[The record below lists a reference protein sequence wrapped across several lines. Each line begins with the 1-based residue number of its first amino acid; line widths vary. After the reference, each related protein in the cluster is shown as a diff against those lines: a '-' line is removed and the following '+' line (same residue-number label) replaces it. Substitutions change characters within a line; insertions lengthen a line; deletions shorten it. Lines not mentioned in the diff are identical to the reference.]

1 MEQMNWDD
9 LRLFLALARADNIR
23 DAADRSGVSYSTIS
37 RRIDAFEQRLKVRLF
52 DRLPSGFVLTATGE
66 ELLRLADD
74 IESTVIEVDRK
85 VFGQE
90 TVLAGRIKL
99 SMVDSLATHLLMPDL
114 VEFTDTYPDIELEI
128 DVTYNTADLARRE
141 TDLALRFAQ
150 NPPDALI
157 GRKLVSCGSAPYA
170 TDAYIDRHKL
180 KTKPEGG
187 KWIGYRAG
195 AATPAWIRKSAFPD
209 LPLHGQILN
218 MNVQFEACK
227 SSMGIAMLPCFMGD
241 TDPILQR
248 IGEVTFSPRMDL
260 WLLKHS
266 DLRANARVRVLS
278 DFLAAR
284 IKAHRTILTGAG

>member
-141 TDLALRFAQ
+141 TDLALRFSQ
-150 NPPDALI
+150 NPPEALI

-187 KWIGYRAG
+187 KWVGYRAG

-284 IKAHRTILTGAG
+284 IKKHRRILTGAG